1 MATLGN
7 RTSIDGDKGLRNV
20 ARTPFPQIIDAH

>member
-20 ARTPFPQIIDAH
+20 ARTPFP